1 MSDRLRGFVTDK
13 SRVIDLCCGV
23 GTSTRALRE
32 SFPDSVSV
40 MGMDTSTEMVAMAK
54 FLSKHIEAAQR
65 DLMFG
70 FLKLKEHQ
78 DKICG
83 STMFQLGNAEDTK
96 LPSKSFDLVTVMYA
110 FHEAPHAGRAKIL
123 AEARR
128 LLQPGGKLV
137 VVDISSDYKPSDTM
151 LQGEPYVLE
160 YQTSIHQQLRNAA
173 GFMTPQHTHL
183 VKNHVDMWVLQR
195 AALA

>member
-1 MSDRLRGFVTDK
+1 MDDK
-13 SRVIDLCCGV
+13 SQVVDLCCGV

-32 SFPDSVSV
+32 VFPDSVSIT
-40 MGMDTSTEMVAMAK
+40 GMDTSTEMVAMAK
-54 FLSKHIEAAQR
+54 FLSAHIESAKR

-78 DKICG
+78 NKMCG

-96 LPSKSFDLVTVMYA
+96 LPSKAYDLVTVMYA
-110 FHEAPHAGRAKIL
+110 FHEVPHAGRDKIL

-128 LLQPGGKLV
+128 LLRPRGKLV
-137 VVDISSDYKPSDTM
+137 IVDISSDYTPSKSM

-160 YQTSIHQQLRNAA
+160 YQTSIHEQLRNAP
-173 GFMTPQHTHL
+173 GFMAPQHSNL
-183 VKNHVDMWVLQR
+183 VKDNVDMWVLER
-195 AALA
+195 AALF